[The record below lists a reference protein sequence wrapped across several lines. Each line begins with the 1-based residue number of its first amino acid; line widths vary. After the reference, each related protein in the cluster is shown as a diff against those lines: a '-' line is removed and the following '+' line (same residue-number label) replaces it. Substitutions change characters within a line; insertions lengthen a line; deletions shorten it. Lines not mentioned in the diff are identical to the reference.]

1 MKIKRRKAAENQLI
15 TDYGTA
21 RFYQVKRAQSEWKDP
36 KVPEFKAN
44 WMVRFHVGGETWEES
59 AGPLYPVKPDLREV
73 KEWAE
78 TLLRTRWLAM
88 RAGKLDELEAVVRAA
103 DAVMLSE
110 VRRVYLQNVP
120 PGKPDYRKNIGR
132 LCSILTEA
140 TGLDE
145 EMIPVTDA
153 LWSRG
158 LLLGWVRMRQ
168 DHFRRGWT
176 VRGKAPLDA
185 WQQLRAE
192 LKAGKLPGIDKDAV
206 MECNT
211 TIQTYL
217 RCAKAVFANQREYL
231 VGLRLP
237 ELKEFLT
244 FSVDVDAPKGHREI
258 EGNVLDAL
266 AADTAR
272 LAREE
277 PKVHAFYLLATWTG
291 ARPITITHL
300 AGEALRVLPDG
311 TGEIE
316 LPAAKGGR
324 GVCVP
329 VDAATAACL
338 AAVRTPESLIGART
352 KTEAALIHRAHNE
365 WLTRHGVTGTLKT
378 YQLRHRRLQQYREAG
393 GLELA
398 AAGGGQTTTAM
409 VERRYTEG
417 AKSIPLVHPFERK
430 AG

>member
-1 MKIKRRKAAENQLI
+1 M
-15 TDYGTA
+15 
-21 RFYQVKRAQSEWKDP
+21 
-36 KVPEFKAN
+36 
-44 WMVRFHVGGETWEES
+44 
-59 AGPLYPVKPDLREV
+59 
-73 KEWAE
+73 
-78 TLLRTRWLAM
+78 RTRLEAM

-103 DAVMLSE
+103 DAVMLS
-110 VRRVYLQNVP
+110 RLRLVYLQNVP
-120 PGKPDYRKNIGR
+120 PAKPDYRKNIGR

-168 DHFRRGWT
+168 EHFRRGWT
-176 VRGKAPLDA
+176 VRGEAPQDA
-185 WQQLRAE
+185 WQQLRAD
-192 LKAGKLPGIDKDAV
+192 LKAGKLPGIDKDSV

-231 VGLRLP
+231 VGLKLP
-237 ELKEFLT
+237 ELKEFLA

-300 AGEALRVLPDG
+300 AGDALRVLPDG

-338 AAVRTPESLIGART
+338 LAVRTPESLIGART

-365 WLTRHGVTGTLKT
+365 WLTKHGVTGTLKT
-378 YQLRHRRLQQYREAG
+378 YQLRHRRLQQYRDAG

-398 AAGGGQTTTAM
+398 AAGGGHTTTAM
-409 VERRYTEG
+409 VERRYTEN
-417 AKSIPLVHPFERK
+417 AKTIPLVNPFERK

>member
-1 MKIKRRKAAENQLI
+1 
-15 TDYGTA
+15 
-21 RFYQVKRAQSEWKDP
+21 
-36 KVPEFKAN
+36 
-44 WMVRFHVGGETWEES
+44 
-59 AGPLYPVKPDLREV
+59 LREV
-73 KEWAE
+73 KEYAE
-78 TLLRTRWLAM
+78 TLLRTKWQAM
-88 RAGKLDELEAVVRAA
+88 HLGKLQAFEAMLRPADE
-103 DAVMLSE
+103 VMLSE
-110 VRRVYLQNVP
+110 VQRVYLQNVP

-140 TGLDE
+140 TGMDE
-145 EMIPVTDA
+145 EMIPVTDT
-153 LWSRG
+153 LWTRE

-168 DHFRRGWT
+168 EHFRRGWT
-176 VRGKAPLDA
+176 AHGKAPQDA
-185 WQQLRAE
+185 WQKLRAE
-192 LKAGKLPGIDKDAV
+192 LKSGRLASDVKWPAVTDAEQLKWLQRGEFPGIDKEAV

-211 TIQTYL
+211 TILTYL

-237 ELKEFLT
+237 DLREFLA
-244 FSVDVDAPKGHREI
+244 FSVDVGAPKGHREI
-258 EGNVLDAL
+258 AGSVLDAL
-266 AADTAR
+266 EADAPR
-272 LAREE
+272 LALAE

-300 AGEALRVLPDG
+300 AGDALRVLPDG

-329 VDAATAACL
+329 VDAAAVRCL
-338 AAVRTPESLIGART
+338 RAVRTPESLLGAKS

-365 WLTRHGVTGTLKT
+365 WLTKHGVTGTLKS
-378 YQLRHRRLQQYREAG
+378 YQLRHRRLQQYRVAG

-398 AAGGGQTTTAM
+398 AAGGGHTTTAM
-409 VERRYTEG
+409 VERHYTEG
-417 AKSIPLVHPFERK
+417 LKVIPMVDPFARK

>member
-1 MKIKRRKAAENQLI
+1 MKTKRRSAASNQLV
-15 TDYGTA
+15 TRYGSA

-36 KVPEFKAN
+36 RHPEYKPN
-44 WMVRFHVGGETWEES
+44 WLVRFHVGGETWEES
-59 AGPLYPVKPDLREV
+59 AGPLYPVADGTAAV
-73 KEWAE
+73 KVWAE
-78 TLLRTRWLAM
+78 TIMRTRLEAM

-103 DAVMLSE
+103 DAVMLS
-110 VRRVYLQNVP
+110 RLRLVYLQNVP
-120 PGKPDYRKNIGR
+120 PAKPDYRKNIGR

-168 DHFRRGWT
+168 EHFRRGWT
-176 VRGKAPLDA
+176 VRGEAPQDA
-185 WQQLRAE
+185 WQQLRAD
-192 LKAGKLPGIDKDAV
+192 LKAGKLPGIDKDSV

-231 VGLRLP
+231 VGLKLP
-237 ELKEFLT
+237 ELKEFLA

-300 AGEALRVLPDG
+300 AGDALRVLPDG

-338 AAVRTPESLIGART
+338 LAVRTPESLIGART

-365 WLTRHGVTGTLKT
+365 WLTKHGVTGTLKT
-378 YQLRHRRLQQYREAG
+378 YQLRHRRLQQYRDAG

-398 AAGGGQTTTAM
+398 AAGGGHTTTAM
-409 VERRYTEG
+409 VERRYTEN
-417 AKSIPLVHPFERK
+417 AKTIPLVNPFERK